1 MRDFSNYKKLTKN
14 FNITDKELLEQRI
27 ICYELEL
34 LDKKKNLKYL
44 FLDKDDRQK
53 ITKQLKKIYK
63 I

>member
-1 MRDFSNYKKLTKN
+1 MRDFSNYKKLTGN
-14 FNITDKELLEQRI
+14 INITDKELMEQRL

-44 FLDKDDRQK
+44 FLDKDGRQK

>member
-1 MRDFSNYKKLTKN
+1 MRDYSNYKKFTQN
-14 FNITDKELLEQRI
+14 FNITDKELMEQRL

-34 LDKKKNLKYL
+34 LDKKKHSKNL

-53 ITKQLKKIYK
+53 ITRQLKKIYK

>member
-1 MRDFSNYKKLTKN
+1 MRDYSNYKKLTKN
-14 FNITDKELLEQRI
+14 FNITDKELMEQRL

-44 FLDKDDRQK
+44 VLDKDDRQK

>member
-1 MRDFSNYKKLTKN
+1 MRDFSNYKKLTPN
-14 FNITDKELLEQRI
+14 FNITDKELMEQRL

-53 ITKQLKKIYK
+53 VTKQLKKIYK

>member
-14 FNITDKELLEQRI
+14 FNITDKELMEQRL

>member
-14 FNITDKELLEQRI
+14 FNITDKELLEQRL